1 VNWRWYFTLL
11 IVVLA
16 FFGMSREQFAVPNQE
31 IVVQFNAN
39 SISADE
45 TDRAISEITSQLKSI
60 GVADIQVSEM
70 LDGTFKVTYYSTID
84 IAVVDDLFNKQN
96 KLQLGETAF
105 NEKEDSSKIPF
116 SDTSDT
122 YKLEVVKIQKD
133 YGSDLGFHG
142 LPVEIKSLKD
152 QYLTQVVS
160 LGASEI
166 NFDLKNSTETEVGK
180 NYHYVPFSI
189 NNTSHK
195 IPEVRAGPVS

>member
-1 VNWRWYFTLL
+1 
-11 IVVLA
+11 
-16 FFGMSREQFAVPNQE
+16 MPNQE

-45 TDRAISEITSQLKSI
+45 TERAISEITSQLKSI